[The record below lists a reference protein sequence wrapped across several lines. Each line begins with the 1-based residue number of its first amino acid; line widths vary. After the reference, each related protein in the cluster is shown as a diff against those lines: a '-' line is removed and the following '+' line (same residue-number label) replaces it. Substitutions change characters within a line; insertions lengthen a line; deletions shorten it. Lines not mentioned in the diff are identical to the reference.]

1 MRPPRAALALAVL
14 LALGAAAA
22 ASDITGLSGAD
33 GHPRERLPLSL
44 TLASFGDPALDAAA
58 ARAVA
63 DWNVLASEVL
73 GVRAFAPAAA
83 DAAAQVIVGVEPP
96 GRGGFMGVTE
106 LESDA
111 GVIRIPVRVAVATPR
126 SRGEVSRELVLYQVL
141 AHELGH
147 ALGLRHAADPASLM
161 CCAAGAVNLHD
172 PVTRE
177 AYVAARRH
185 PDVRSVRA
193 QLDEHYRRYWQ
204 RRP

>member
-1 MRPPRAALALAVL
+1 
-14 LALGAAAA
+14 
-22 ASDITGLSGAD
+22 
-33 GHPRERLPLSL
+33 
-44 TLASFGDPALDAAA
+44 
-58 ARAVA
+58 
-63 DWNVLASEVL
+63 
-73 GVRAFAPAAA
+73 
-83 DAAAQVIVGVEPP
+83 
-96 GRGGFMGVTE
+96 
-106 LESDA
+106 
-111 GVIRIPVRVAVATPR
+111 
-126 SRGEVSRELVLYQVL
+126 VSRELVLYQVL

-161 CCAAGAVNLHD
+161 CCAAGAVNLRD